1 MSDPYLSHLARP
13 GMRLTIKAVPR
24 AKRVG
29 IDLAS
34 DPIRVRVTAAPEKG
48 RANAAVVRL
57 LAKAL
62 GIAPGRLR
70 LVQGQSNRIKVFEI
84 APD

>member
-1 MSDPYLSHLARP
+1 MSEPDLSHLAQP
-13 GMRLTIKAVPR
+13 GARLTVKAVPR
-24 AKRVG
+24 SKRAG
-29 IDLAS
+29 IDPGT

-48 RANAAVVRL
+48 RANAAVARL

-70 LVQGQSNRIKVFEI
+70 LVQGQSHRIKVFEI
-84 APD
+84 QAE